1 MAQMK
6 ITFIIVFTFL
16 IYFSANGQIN
26 NKQDEEKIISQ
37 IKLLEAAQ
45 VKAILE
51 SDTITLKK
59 MWAEEF
65 HVNSPSN
72 FVADR
77 NKVIQRIKSTII
89 EYSTYTQEPE
99 YYGVFGDVVVVMGKE
114 TVVPIGDN
122 PDKGKTVIRRY
133 TDIYKNFNGEWKEIA
148 RHANIIKE

>member
-1 MAQMK
+1 MKLLFFLTLSLSINFISIAQEWETTDK
-6 ITFIIVFTFL
+6 
-16 IYFSANGQIN
+16 
-26 NKQDEEKIISQ
+26 EKIVNQ
-37 IKLLEAAQ
+37 IKLLEAEQ
-45 VKAILE
+45 TKAILE
-51 SDTITLKK
+51 RDTITLKRI
-59 MWAEEF
+59 WAEEF
-65 HVNSPSN
+65 HVNNPSN

-77 NKVIQRIKSTII
+77 NKVIQRIESTII

-122 PDKGKTVIRRY
+122 PDKDKTVIRRY